1 MSEVP
6 GISSAGEPDSQ
17 EGVTPS
23 LLLLADGD
31 DVLSAACDL
40 QPGPHRSS
48 SGTSIV
54 VTEPVHLGH
63 KVAARAISA
72 GERIVRCGVPIGS
85 ATTDIP
91 AGAWV
96 HTQNLAS
103 DYLETFARR
112 GGAP

>member
-1 MSEVP
+1 MSEAP
-6 GISSAGEPDSQ
+6 RTFPAGEPDSQ
-17 EGVTPS
+17 QGVTPS

-31 DVLSAACDL
+31 DVLIAACDL
-40 QPGPHRSS
+40 QPGLHRSPC
-48 SGTSIV
+48 GEDIL
-54 VTEPVHLGH
+54 VTEPVRLGH

-72 GERIVRCGVPIGS
+72 GERIVRCGMPIGS
-85 ATTDIP
+85 ATIDIP

-112 GGAP
+112 GGAR